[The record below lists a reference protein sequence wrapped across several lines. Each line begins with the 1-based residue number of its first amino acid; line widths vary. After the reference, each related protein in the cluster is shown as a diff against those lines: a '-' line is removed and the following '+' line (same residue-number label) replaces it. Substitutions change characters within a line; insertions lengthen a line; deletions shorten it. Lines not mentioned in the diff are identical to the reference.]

1 MGKDGPICGETE
13 KQFFQG
19 QDFTAAQ
26 AVLDGVGQAGTVNIE
41 DRFHRLQPESISKQW
56 PNFCSP
62 QAHYFCWDRNGSRAG
77 SDN

>member
-1 MGKDGPICGETE
+1 MMGKDGPICGETE

-41 DRFHRLQPESISKQW
+41 DRFHRLQPESIFKQ
-56 PNFCSP
+56 
-62 QAHYFCWDRNGSRAG
+62 
-77 SDN
+77 